1 MERHRIRRT
10 AEEQEA
16 ARLDMF
22 RCLVLTAFFLGLLAL
37 PSWLLNSCSTQQT
50 AEIEPREPRHRLTD
64 WYPSPHQ
71 Q

>member
-1 MERHRIRRT
+1 MERHRIPRT

-37 PSWLLNSCSTQQT
+37 ISLVLNRCTTPPTHQT
-50 AEIEPREPRHRLTD
+50 AESRPPRHPSYT
-64 WYPSPHQ
+64 WYDPK
-71 Q
+71 